1 MTTAVQGQL
10 LDPQVISRL
19 GSIDFIARAL
29 VEGFLVGL
37 HRSPYHGF
45 SVEFAEYRQ
54 YQPGESTQY
63 VDWRVYAKSD
73 RHYVKVFHEETN
85 LSARLLLDISASM
98 AAHPEPEAADTRLTK
113 LEYGK
118 LLAAALSYL
127 FIKQN
132 DAVGLTTF
140 DDSIREMVP
149 PRSQRRQLH
158 RILNVLQHVEPGS
171 TTDVGRVLNEMAG
184 RMWRRGLVVVISDLV
199 DELDAVLAGLKHFR
213 HRQHEVLVFHVLDPR
228 EVDLAFD
235 RPAEFHDP
243 EGEVEKLEAQPW
255 HLRREYTRAISEWR
269 RQMSLECG
277 QHRIDF
283 VPLTTDTPFE
293 HALLSYLNK
302 RNRVR

>member
-1 MTTAVQGQL
+1 MNAAASAQL
-10 LDPQVISRL
+10 LDPSVISRM

-54 YQPGESTQY
+54 YQPGESAQY
-63 VDWRVYAKSD
+63 VDWRLYAKSD

-85 LSARLLLDISASM
+85 LSARILLDVSASM
-98 AAHPEPEAADTRLTK
+98 AAHPEPDSDRLTK

-127 FIKQN
+127 FVKQN

-140 DDSIREMVP
+140 DDRIRELVP

-158 RILNVLQHVEPGS
+158 RILNVLHAASAGT
-171 TTDVGRVLNEMAG
+171 TTDVGRVLDEMAS

-199 DELDAVLAGLKHFR
+199 DDPDAVLAGLKHFR

-228 EVDLAFD
+228 EVDLDFD
-235 RPAEFHDP
+235 RPAEFRDP
-243 EGEVEKLEAQPW
+243 EGEVDAIEAQPW
-255 HLRREYTRAISEWR
+255 HLRREYGEVVRQWR
-269 RQMSLECG
+269 RKMSLECG

-283 VPLTTDTPFE
+283 VPLSTETPFE
-293 HALLSYLNK
+293 HALLAYLNQ
-302 RNRVR
+302 RNRGH